1 VIFCPQER
9 RTFFVTTVT
18 ANRRPLFK
26 INANA
31 ALLLDVFRD
40 YREQGRFTLH
50 AFVVMPD
57 HLHVLLTPAPDI
69 SLEKAIQLIKGGFSF
84 RLKDKL
90 PVWQRSFKE
99 VLISTPEK
107 LDAFRKYAEE
117 NPVRAGLS
125 TCVANYPHS
134 SANFLEGI
142 DPVPRHLRRDA
153 IKMAG
158 AEARPLNPAG
168 FQEPEDPCSLRFS

>member
-9 RTFFVTTVT
+9 RTFFVATVT
-18 ANRRPLFK
+18 ANRRRLFQ

-31 ALLLDVFRD
+31 ALLLDVLRD
-40 YREQGRFTLH
+40 YREQGRFALH

-69 SLEKAIQLIKGGFSF
+69 SLEKAIQFIKGGFSF
-84 RLKDKL
+84 RHKGKL
-90 PVWQRSFKE
+90 PIWERSFNE
-99 VLISTPEK
+99 ELISTPEK
-107 LDAFRKYAEE
+107 FDAFRRYSEE

-125 TCVANYPHS
+125 LCVANYAHS

-142 DPVPRHLRRDA
+142 DPAPRHF
-153 IKMAG
+153 AG
-158 AEARPLNPAG
+158 TK
-168 FQEPEDPCSLRFS
+168 